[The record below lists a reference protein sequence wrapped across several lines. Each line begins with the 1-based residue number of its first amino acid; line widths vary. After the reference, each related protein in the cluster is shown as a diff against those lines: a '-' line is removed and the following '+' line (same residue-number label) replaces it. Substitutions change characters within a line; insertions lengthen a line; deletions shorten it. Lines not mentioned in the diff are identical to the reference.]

1 MTSFSTRT
9 FTSAD
14 GTDLTYRQI
23 GTGPG
28 LIVVH
33 GAMEYADSHAELAAL
48 LADYFTVHL
57 LNRRGRGGSGPFG
70 PDYSVAREVADLD
83 AMLAAT
89 EAEFVMGVSSG
100 AIITLTAAQTLPA
113 IRKAVIFEPP
123 LVIDASLSLDFLPQ
137 FETEL
142 ASGDTASAMVSGML
156 GAQMGPKIFNYV
168 PRSALRWMTAKMIA
182 SEAKKAQPGDVTM
195 AELAPN
201 LHYDFELVAGWDG
214 NLAAFTKTDAEI
226 LLLGGAKSPAYLRT
240 AMDALADT
248 FPDARRIT
256 MKKTGHG
263 ATGNRNRRGKP
274 SVAAAYI
281 RSFLIPA
288 VPTAT
293 TS

>member
-240 AMDALADT
+240 AMDALAGT